1 MSDQDRSAPVASVA
15 KPARPRR
22 ARSAV
27 TSVVAAVAP
36 SVLPVEEAPA
46 TMPSIP
52 QTVPQ
57 IAAKDQTM
65 NETVKAFAEKAQDQA
80 KNLFGQAGEQTKSA
94 MEKSKKAAEEM
105 AEFSKGNVEALLES
119 SRIAAKG
126 LETMGQ
132 DAAAFFRARYD
143 STAQVVNAVATVK
156 SPTELFQ
163 LQADYLRGAF
173 DAMVAEAS
181 RSTEAT
187 LKLAGEVAAPIQNR
201 VALAADKIKIAA

>member
-1 MSDQDRSAPVASVA
+1 MSDKDRSARVASVA

-94 MEKSKKAAEEM
+94 MEKSRKAAEEM

-119 SRIAAKG
+119 SRIAAIDG
-126 LETMGQ
+126 GYCCMDTRQNM
-132 DAAAFFRARYD
+132 ARARLRATPRGTD
-143 STAQVVNAVATVK
+143 RARPRSGTA
-156 SPTELFQ
+156 
-163 LQADYLRGAF
+163 
-173 DAMVAEAS
+173 
-181 RSTEAT
+181 
-187 LKLAGEVAAPIQNR
+187 
-201 VALAADKIKIAA
+201 